1 MAGLLDAILS
11 GQMPLQDD
19 SPQGA
24 LLTDLLKRLEAG
36 TAQPGSVG
44 ITPMI
49 AQAAAPAPVE
59 GVGRFAAP
67 QLRAPEPAPA
77 PAPAPAALPPLQT
90 REVRE
95 MPVAGVPYQAPETP
109 LPVDRQPA
117 PAPAPTAPKAAPSP
131 APRGPAPG
139 ESEMTFAER
148 LSALGRG
155 YNKGGLIGAIGDMMG
170 GSPEKADENL
180 TVNALVKNFGVD
192 RDTARAM
199 TKSPQLAQLIFGK
212 NGPPQIVKIP
222 GPYGTEVDMVWN
234 SRTRRLEPLSTL
246 LGGDQ
251 PNPAAP
257 ALPAAPAAP
266 APPPVLG
273 ATPMAPAAP
282 GPAPAAPGAPLAP
295 GMPAPAAP
303 IAKNVPATVG
313 DDGQYVI
320 GNAVPKPPE
329 GYVHK
334 IAPDGRGYLWS
345 REGRPIFELK
355 TEADARGKQR
365 EKDLEADDKRKKAG
379 EQVSGAIEQL
389 MRLPL
394 DFGKQATERAIG
406 PWSAT
411 NPNPDSAA
419 GIWGTGISVGN
430 LGQMIARGYG
440 EAATMVEG
448 GATPTEVRDRIE
460 TVTKNLAA
468 VMKPLIRAPGEGAWS
483 DKDQANLE
491 AQIGMLT
498 RSRTV
503 EEYNR
508 RLADIQ
514 ENVGKVFRLNVPT
527 PGTVTRRPDAPTP
540 AEEEM
545 TAIERLF
552 GKQLK

>member
-1 MAGLLDAILS
+1 MAGLLDSIFNGGGMVS
-11 GQMPLQDD
+11 DETDGN
-19 SPQGA
+19 GA
-24 LLTDLLKRLEAG
+24 LLADLLKRLEAG
-36 TAQPGSVG
+36 QAQQGSVG
-44 ITPMI
+44 ITPLIKQAI
-49 AQAAAPAPVE
+49 AGTDAAPAPV
-59 GVGRFAAP
+59 GDVGRFAAP
-67 QLRAPEPAPA
+67 MLRPSAPEPAPA
-77 PAPAPAALPPLQT
+77 PAPAELPPLQT
-90 REVRE
+90 REVKE
-95 MPVAGVPYQAPETP
+95 YPVAGVPYSAPEAP
-109 LPVDRQPA
+109 LPVDRPNSSNAAPPA
-117 PAPAPTAPKAAPSP
+117 PAV

-155 YNKGGLIGAIGDMMG
+155 YNKGGLVGAIGDMMG
-170 GSPEKADENL
+170 GSPEARDEGATINTL
-180 TVNALVKNFGVD
+180 MKNFGVD

-222 GPYGTEVDMVWN
+222 GPYGTEQDMVWN
-234 SRTRRLEPLSTL
+234 QKTRRLEPLSTL
-246 LGGDQ
+246 LGGAQ
-251 PNPAAP
+251 PAPVVP
-257 ALPAAPAAP
+257 ALPDAPAAP

-273 ATPMAPAAP
+273 AQPAP
-282 GPAPAAPGAPLAP
+282 GPAPAAPAP

-320 GNAVPKPPE
+320 GNAVPKAPE
-329 GYVHK
+329 GYVHR
-334 IAPDGRGYLWS
+334 IAPNGQGYLWS
-345 REGRPIFELK
+345 KEGRPVFELK
-355 TEADARGKQR
+355 TDADARGKQR
-365 EKDLEADDKRKKAG
+365 EKDLEADDKRAKAG
-379 EQVSGAIEQL
+379 VQVTGAIEQL
-389 MRLPL
+389 ARLPL

-411 NPNPDSAA
+411 NPNPETAQ
-419 GIWGTGISVGN
+419 GLFGTGISVGN
-430 LGQMIARGYG
+430 GLQLLARGYG
-440 EAATMVEG
+440 EASAMVEG
-448 GATPTEVRDRIE
+448 GASPTEVRDRVE

-491 AQIGMLT
+491 AQIGMMT

-508 RLADIQ
+508 RLADIR
-514 ENVGKVFRLNVPT
+514 ENVGKVFRLNVPE
-527 PGTVTRRPDAPTP
+527 PGAVQRRADAPIP